1 MRMSARALLA
11 QSMRDVVRVT
21 ALLFKNDAAWI
32 DSGLSLRL
40 VSTANSGVSFPFFA
54 AAGSNVSA
62 VDDVPDGTYVIYA
75 KTTPNATTLG
85 PTRTYFGTITV
96 SGENVTIPLHYYS
109 VTLTAGVGIIQSN
122 LVGGVAWIVKGGLR
136 NIRATNAVKEGYQW
150 ANWTNTDDGT
160 VFSTAQTG
168 LSLSGISREYRL
180 TANAVPVS

>member
-21 ALLFKNDAAWI
+21 VLLFKNDAAWI

-54 AAGSNVSA
+54 AAGSHVYA
-62 VDDVPDGTYVIYA
+62 VDDVPDGTYVVYA
-75 KTTPNATTLG
+75 KTTSDAANPGNTKN
-85 PTRTYFGTITV
+85 YFGTITV
-96 SGENVTIPLHYYS
+96 DGADVTKALHYYS
-109 VTLTAGVGIIQSN
+109 VTLTAGVGIIQSK
-122 LVGGVAWIVKGGLR
+122 LVGGVAWIVKGGYR
-136 NIRATNAVKEGYQW
+136 NVRATNAVKEGYQW